1 MAPEHSAP
9 RCVFHADLDAFYAA
23 VEQLDNPDLKG
34 KPVLV
39 GGSPEQR
46 GVVAACSYEARAF
59 GIHSAMPMRTA
70 MSRCPHAIVVPPRFS
85 RYHEVSTRVMSILRD
100 LTPLVEPMSMDEA
113 YLDVTEALAAG
124 STPRTMAESLKR
136 RVKEETGL
144 TISVGAATSKSV
156 AKIASDMEK
165 PDGLVIV
172 EPGTERAFLAPL
184 PVRKLG
190 GIGPK
195 TEAQLRGHGIERL
208 GQLASR
214 PPQWLAREYGQRGA
228 ELSALSRG
236 EDTRPVVVERETKS
250 ISAETTFAHDQG
262 DPETL
267 HGRMAALTERVAER
281 LERSG
286 QQGRTVT
293 IKLRLSDFTT
303 FTRSMTL
310 TVAPRT
316 VQEILAVADQLLER
330 ELDPS
335 RRFRLLGVGVSGFS
349 QGEQQPSLFDL
360 SPSSPDAQS

>member
-1 MAPEHSAP
+1 MGPDPSAV
-9 RCVFHADLDAFYAA
+9 RCLFHADLDAFYAS
-23 VEQLDNPDLKG
+23 VEQLDNPALRG

-70 MSRCPHAIVVPPRFS
+70 VIRCPNAIIIPPRFS
-85 RYHEVSTRVMSILRD
+85 RYHEVSATVMSILRD
-100 LTPLVEPMSMDEA
+100 LTPLVEPMSLDEA
-113 YLDVTEALAAG
+113 YLDVTDAVAAG
-124 STPRTMAESLKR
+124 STPRALAEVMKH

-156 AKIASDMEK
+156 AKIASDMKK

-195 TEAQLRGHGIERL
+195 TEEQLRRHDIETL
-208 GQLASR
+208 GQLASQ
-214 PPQWLAREYGQRGA
+214 PPEWLAREYGQRGA

-236 EDTRPVVVERETKS
+236 EDNRPVVVERETKS
-250 ISAETTFAHDQG
+250 ISAETTFAQDQG

-267 HGRMAALTERVAER
+267 HARLAALTERVAER
-281 LERSG
+281 VERSG

-293 IKLRLSDFTT
+293 IKLRLADFTT
-303 FTRSMTL
+303 FTRSMTPS
-310 TVAPRT
+310 VPPRT
-316 VQEILAVADQLLER
+316 TEEIQAVAGQLLDR

-335 RRFRLLGVGVSGFS
+335 RRFRLLGVGISGFGH
-349 QGEQQPSLFDL
+349 GERQPSLFDL
-360 SPSSPDAQS
+360 SPQDVESAS

>member
-1 MAPEHSAP
+1 MAPDQTAP
-9 RCVFHADLDAFYAA
+9 RCVFHADLDAFYAS

-46 GVVAACSYEARAF
+46 GVVAACSYEARTF
-59 GIHSAMPMRTA
+59 GVYSAMPMRTA
-70 MSRCPHAIVVPPRFS
+70 VSRCPQAIILPPRFS
-85 RYHEVSTRVMSILRD
+85 RYHEVSTQVMSILRD
-100 LTPLVEPMSMDEA
+100 LTPLVESMSLDEA
-113 YLDVTEALAAG
+113 YLDVTEALAGG
-124 STPRTMAESLKR
+124 STPREMAESLKR
-136 RVKEETGL
+136 RVKSETGL

-172 EPGTERAFLAPL
+172 EPGTERAFLDPL

-195 TEAQLRGHGIERL
+195 TEEQLRRHGIERL

-214 PPQWLAREYGQRGA
+214 PPEWLAREYGQRGA

-236 EDTRPVVVERETKS
+236 EDNRPVVVERGTKS
-250 ISAETTFAHDQG
+250 ISAETTFANDQG
-262 DPETL
+262 DPEIL
-267 HGRMAALTERVAER
+267 HDRLAALTERVAER

-286 QQGRTVT
+286 HRGRTVT

-310 TVAPRT
+310 TVPPKTTEA
-316 VQEILAVADQLLER
+316 ILAVADQLLER

-335 RRFRLLGVGVSGFS
+335 RQFRLLGVGVSGFS
-349 QGEQQPSLFDL
+349 HGEQQPSLFDL
-360 SPSSPDAQS
+360 SPPDPEP